1 MQELRSLD
9 QVAYVRFASVYMSFD
24 DVQAFKDI
32 IDRVENDLTPEMLK
46 SQLSLI
52 VDDTDKKRH

>member
-1 MQELRSLD
+1 
-9 QVAYVRFASVYMSFD
+9 MSFE

-32 IDRVENDLTPEMLK
+32 IDRVENELTPEMLK

-52 VDDTDKKRH
+52 SDDSDKKPH